1 MCRATAV
8 RRWEID
14 LRGQN
19 HTSTHLLDQHAGGH
33 QALPVRRQHRQH
45 WQHQQ
50 PWAAQLSSSLTSGE
64 QRGRDLPALLCLEL
78 LQVGKPQTSQNQ
90 HWWKITIL
98 SISIVLK
105 TNRSCCSG
113 TAREHKR
120 KGIVWKS
127 EAILNQKCNVN
138 RSSSPWSSSP
148 WSSSAEESRNG
159 CLSDQQKERRPSAEF
174 AVLQVV
180 LYPDSTHATSNP
192 SIIGIIFYKLLYPKH
207 WNKFIQY
214 LVSITTNLSHI

>member
-33 QALPVRRQHRQH
+33 QTLPIRRQHRQH

-78 LQVGKPQTSQNQ
+78 LQVGKSQTNQNQ
-90 HWWKITIL
+90 LWWKITVL
-98 SISIVLK
+98 SIVLK

-138 RSSSPWSSSP
+138 RSSSPWSSSA
-148 WSSSAEESRNG
+148 AEESRNVG
-159 CLSDQQKERRPSAEF
+159 SAKGEAAKCRVCSSTSRVISRF
-174 AVLQVV
+174 YTCDIKPIYYWNNFLQTVI
-180 LYPDSTHATSNP
+180 S
-192 SIIGIIFYKLLYPKH
+192 
-207 WNKFIQY
+207 
-214 LVSITTNLSHI
+214 

>member
-33 QALPVRRQHRQH
+33 QTLPIRRQHRQH

-148 WSSSAEESRNG
+148 WPSSPWSSSPWSSSPWSSSEESRNVG
-159 CLSDQQKERRPSAEF
+159 SAKGEAAKCRVCSSTSRVISRF
-174 AVLQVV
+174 YTCDIKPIYYWNNFLQTVI
-180 LYPDSTHATSNP
+180 S
-192 SIIGIIFYKLLYPKH
+192 
-207 WNKFIQY
+207 
-214 LVSITTNLSHI
+214 

>member
-33 QALPVRRQHRQH
+33 QTLPIGRQHRQH
-45 WQHQQ
+45 WQYQQ

-98 SISIVLK
+98 SIVLK

-120 KGIVWKS
+120 KLIVWKI

-138 RSSSPWSSSP
+138 RSSSA

-180 LYPDSTHATSNP
+180 LYPDSTLLTSNP
-192 SIIGIIFYKLLYPKH
+192 SIIGIIFYMA
-207 WNKFIQY
+207 KFY
-214 LVSITTNLSHI
+214 